1 MQQLF
6 CIKFERGT
14 SPMGTYMRFRSAVS
28 RQLARLYAN
37 STNDTWDAALREAVE
52 KLKERLSKY
61 VDRDFSGAY
70 SACVGVYQGGCRP
83 SRKFVGHL
91 ENGVFRVY
99 EITDALLAA
108 LDSTT
113 ATEALTEQ
121 LDAVDTAAADPHTRP
136 ALSGLLAWLNKNRC
150 PARDDLAAYIRS
162 HGVAPC

>member
-6 CIKFERGT
+6 CIKFERRT

-37 STNDTWDAALREAVE
+37 STNGTWDAALREAV
-52 KLKERLSKY
+52 ERLSKY

-70 SACVGVYQGGCRP
+70 SAYVGVYQGGRRP

-99 EITDALLAA
+99 EITGALLAA

-113 ATEALTEQ
+113 DTEAPTEQ